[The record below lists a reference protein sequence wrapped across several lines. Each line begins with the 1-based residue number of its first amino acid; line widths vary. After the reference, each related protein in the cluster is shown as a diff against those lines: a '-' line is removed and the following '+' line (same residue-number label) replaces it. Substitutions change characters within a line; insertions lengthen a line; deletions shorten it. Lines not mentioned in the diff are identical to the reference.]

1 MLGMHNLGPI
11 QISIRTLIIAV
22 GLIALAIA
30 AVLQGGIVASVYVGV
45 FCLGSTLGAIT
56 ALIGVGRLRA
66 MAIGSIVPIAIYFA
80 ALASIGASEFSGR
93 ASLPTSRLSNRL
105 YDSISRPVYTDIT
118 TGKEVTGYD
127 PATQP
132 MSIGSGG
139 GGMGGGM
146 GSVALTAITPARDE
160 FMMTCH
166 VVWAT
171 LLALLGG
178 IYGRFLHGSQLT
190 RTDG

>member
-1 MLGMHNLGPI
+1 MGPI
-11 QISIRTLIIAV
+11 QISIRTLILAV
-22 GLIALAIA
+22 ALIALAIA
-30 AVLQGGIVASVYVGV
+30 AIIQGGIAASVYVGV
-45 FCLGSTLGAIT
+45 FCLGSTLAAIT
-56 ALIGVGRLRA
+56 ALVGVGRLRA

-105 YDSISRPVYTDIT
+105 YDSISRPIYTDMI
-118 TGKEVTGYD
+118 TGKEVPDYD

-132 MSIGSGG
+132 MSTGLGG

-146 GSVALTAITPARDE
+146 AGVALTAITPDRDE
-160 FMMTCH
+160 FMITCH

-171 LLALLGG
+171 FLALLGG
-178 IYGRFLHGSQLT
+178 MYGRFLHESQHT
-190 RTDG
+190 RTGG